1 MQLLTPDLG
10 LFFWNLIA
18 FLVVLLILKK
28 FAWNP
33 ILKSLKER
41 ESGIADSLA
50 TAEKVR
56 AEMAQL
62 KNENEALLAQARE
75 EKAAMLK
82 EAREARNKIIDEAK
96 EKAQA
101 EASKILSDVQIVIEQ
116 QKMAAITDVKNQ
128 IGNMVVEL
136 SEKLLRRELAGKQ
149 NQENY
154 IRQLVKEVKQ
164 TNI

>member
-18 FLVVLLILKK
+18 FLLVLLILKK

-33 ILKSLKER
+33 ILKSLKQR

-56 AEMAQL
+56 AEMALL
-62 KNENEALLAQARE
+62 KNENEALLAQARD

-82 EAREARNKIIDEAK
+82 EAREARNKIIEEAK
-96 EKAQA
+96 MKAQA
-101 EASKILSDVQIVIEQ
+101 EASKILSDVQIIIEQ

-128 IGNMVVEL
+128 IGNLVIEL
-136 SEKLLRRELAGKQ
+136 TEKILRKELAGKQ
-149 NQENY
+149 SQESY
-154 IRQLVKEVKQ
+154 IRQLVSEAKK
-164 TNI
+164 TNL